1 MTSHTASVPGGTVLE
16 SPRRNTGPA
25 PVPFPD
31 PTQKPAQA
39 ETGSPKLKTRLK
51 LRSRTRSR
59 SRKLSLGRIFQF
71 GGDSGE
77 KAGRGVSGGSSPTR
91 GARPD
96 VESASVGEEEK
107 MRGEGEGEEKREK
120 EKKEKENEK
129 KENEKK
135 ENEKKEE
142 KKGKEKREEKK
153 KVDKKEKKKI
163 RKEKKEEE
171 RKEKKEKKEKQ
182 KKEKRDTEKD
192 SDNSKK
198 DPETNSETDQTDPLG
213 SSTSSSR
220 SNSKSSH
227 RIKNLFWFSGSS
239 ELGEKEEAGDA
250 GGYFARRFRRLHSQT
265 APSSTTPPVLEDGVR
280 GAGRLVSASE
290 CDLSEQRYQDEALAP
305 IAEAP
310 RTGSKTSAHGEGATA
325 QTRGRGRRGTIGAS
339 ASSLFQKRFWRGG
352 ESPADGSASE
362 EGASG
367 SSSSATSIDDI
378 TKHIGEIK
386 IHDRPHSESVGSGMG
401 RNYASNAVRVSG
413 AEVGPGSFRKLKL
426 LGKGDVGKVYLV
438 KEKATGRLFAMKIL
452 DKKEMVAR
460 KKVKRVLTEQ
470 EILATA
476 NHPFIVTL
484 YHSFQSP
491 RHLYLCMEYCMGGE
505 FFRALQTRK
514 MKCISESDARFYS
527 AEVTAALEYLHMM
540 GFIYRDLKPEN
551 ILLHRSGH
559 IMLSDFDLSKQTDHI
574 HNPELVSGSRSTSN
588 LPQLDTNV
596 CTTGFS
602 TNSFVGTG
610 EYIAPEVI
618 WGKGH
623 TSAVDWWTLGIFIYE
638 MVFGITPFK
647 GATRNETFANILK
660 NEVKFPEYNSMSSS
674 CRNLVKKLLV
684 KDPAKRLGFKSGASE
699 IKSHAFFKTVQWDLL
714 RNQKPPL
721 VPVFTQ
727 RHRQD
732 PLYPAELSDG
742 EEGDGS
748 GDGDGD
754 GDGDGNGDGNGSGNG
769 SGDGNGDGNVNASTN
784 ASTNANA
791 NTNTNTK
798 TKTNTNANTDA
809 NANTNVNVKAI
820 SNKLLQNTIDPSQ
833 SDPFTQFNSITIHH
847 EDDDTDIMLY
857 DGSELGDVIYKP
869 TTPQVSSPT
878 KKFLK
883 L

>member
-1 MTSHTASVPGGTVLE
+1 MTSHAASVPGGTVLE
-16 SPRRNTGPA
+16 SPRRDTGPA

-31 PTQKPAQA
+31 PMQKPAQA
-39 ETGSPKLKTRLK
+39 EAGSPKLKTRLK

-96 VESASVGEEEK
+96 VESASAGEEK
-107 MRGEGEGEEKREK
+107 KIRSEGEGEEKKGKERREK
-120 EKKEKENEK
+120 EKKEKEKKEKEK

-135 ENEKKEE
+135 EKEKKENE
-142 KKGKEKREEKK
+142 K
-153 KVDKKEKKKI
+153 KVDKKEKKKVK
-163 RKEKKEEE
+163 REKKEEE
-171 RKEKKEKKEKQ
+171 RKDKKDKKEKQ

-239 ELGEKEEAGDA
+239 ELGEKEEAADA
-250 GGYFARRFRRLHSQT
+250 GGHFVRRFRRLHSQT
-265 APSSTTPPVLEDGVR
+265 VPSSTTPPVLEEGAH

-305 IAEAP
+305 IEEAP
-310 RTGSKTSAHGEGATA
+310 RTGSKVSAQGEGATA

-352 ESPADGSASE
+352 ESPTDGSASE
-362 EGASG
+362 EGASR

-386 IHDRPHSESVGSGMG
+386 IHERPHSESVGSGMG

-602 TNSFVGTG
+602 TNSFVGTE

-684 KDPAKRLGFKSGASE
+684 KDPVKRLGSKSGASE
-699 IKSHAFFKTVQWDLL
+699 IKSHTFFKTVQWDLL

-742 EEGDGS
+742 EEG
-748 GDGDGD
+748 
-754 GDGDGNGDGNGSGNG
+754 NGSVNGNT
-769 SGDGNGDGNVNASTN
+769 NANVNGNTSTN
-784 ASTNANA
+784 ASTNANTSSNA
-791 NTNTNTK
+791 STNANANASTNANANVSTNANANDTANDNTNTN
-798 TKTNTNANTDA
+798 D
-809 NANTNVNVKAI
+809 NVKGI

>member
-1 MTSHTASVPGGTVLE
+1 
-16 SPRRNTGPA
+16 
-25 PVPFPD
+25 
-31 PTQKPAQA
+31 
-39 ETGSPKLKTRLK
+39 
-51 LRSRTRSR
+51 
-59 SRKLSLGRIFQF
+59 
-71 GGDSGE
+71 
-77 KAGRGVSGGSSPTR
+77 
-91 GARPD
+91 
-96 VESASVGEEEK
+96 
-107 MRGEGEGEEKREK
+107 
-120 EKKEKENEK
+120 
-129 KENEKK
+129 
-135 ENEKKEE
+135 
-142 KKGKEKREEKK
+142 
-153 KVDKKEKKKI
+153 
-163 RKEKKEEE
+163 
-171 RKEKKEKKEKQ
+171 
-182 KKEKRDTEKD
+182 
-192 SDNSKK
+192 
-198 DPETNSETDQTDPLG
+198 
-213 SSTSSSR
+213 
-220 SNSKSSH
+220 
-227 RIKNLFWFSGSS
+227 
-239 ELGEKEEAGDA
+239 
-250 GGYFARRFRRLHSQT
+250 
-265 APSSTTPPVLEDGVR
+265 
-280 GAGRLVSASE
+280 
-290 CDLSEQRYQDEALAP
+290 
-305 IAEAP
+305 
-310 RTGSKTSAHGEGATA
+310 
-325 QTRGRGRRGTIGAS
+325 
-339 ASSLFQKRFWRGG
+339 
-352 ESPADGSASE
+352 
-362 EGASG
+362 
-367 SSSSATSIDDI
+367 
-378 TKHIGEIK
+378 
-386 IHDRPHSESVGSGMG
+386 MG

-438 KEKATGRLFAMKIL
+438 KEKATGRLFAMKIH

-602 TNSFVGTG
+602 TNSFVGTE

-684 KDPAKRLGFKSGASE
+684 KDPAKRLGSKSGASE

-798 TKTNTNANTDA
+798 TKTNTNAN
-809 NANTNVNVKAI
+809 ANTNVNVKAI